1 MNEHIIIGYLGKDP
15 EVRFTQSG
23 KAVTTLSV
31 GCNRSYVDRN
41 GERQH
46 GLLLDMGLGKT
57 VITLTAINELM
68 TGCL

>member
-31 GCNRSYVDRN
+31 GCNRSYVDGT
-41 GERQH
+41 GERQQLTDWVRVVAFLW
-46 GLLLDMGLGKT
+46 GWICYLFFT
-57 VITLTAINELM
+57 VRSRM
-68 TGCL
+68 